1 MRKRF
6 NLSAKSAARDFTRD
20 SKGGVAIV
28 MGLTIIPLVLAS
40 GLAAD
45 YAVLQSAKT
54 RMDAA
59 SDAAVLSAIKSAQL
73 TYAKLSQTDPNPKS
87 AAETAGEEQ
96 AKKSFYAQAGK
107 RALDLLGAPTIDVV
121 IKGQDVTATVS
132 YAAQT
137 PTNFGRIAGIKMMN
151 YNGEAGATLKMPKF
165 VDFYLLLD
173 VSGSMG
179 LPSTP
184 AGEAQL
190 ASLNKFDEPGYS
202 GGGCRFACH
211 EPGKK
216 GFDIARAN
224 NIQLRIDAVGGA
236 VANLMEAA
244 ESMKM
249 VEKQYRVGV
258 YPFITHVNSFVDLT
272 TNLRGDKNSV
282 ETAINY
288 DPKTH
293 MTDFGKL
300 LDFLDDTKFVR
311 DLNPNYV
318 PNPKIPADTVG
329 IGAGGTHI
337 NTVFNEISTKITSVG
352 DGSGSLK
359 AMPFVF
365 FVSDG
370 MQNSQYYSTSSGWQ
384 DFWYPNSIRAMD
396 PAVCSA
402 LKARGVMVSVLEI
415 PYPAF
420 KPAYTDHSNQEIKA
434 NAAQPNLPTALK
446 ACASSDK
453 FYHVADTPENI
464 AAAMDQMFRD
474 AVDYAEARLTQ

>member
-1 MRKRF
+1 MRKQSKLPRNALMRNF
-6 NLSAKSAARDFTRD
+6 AKDE
-20 SKGGVAIV
+20 KGGVAIV
-28 MGLTIIPLVLAS
+28 MGLSIIPLVLAS
-40 GLAAD
+40 GIAAD
-45 YAVLQSAKT
+45 YAITHSAKT

-59 SDAAVLSAIKSAQL
+59 ADAAALAGIKATQT
-73 TYAKLSQTDPNPKS
+73 TYAMLSQTNPNPGP
-87 AAETAGEEQ
+87 AARAAGLAQ
-96 AKKSFYAQAGK
+96 AEKSFYAQAGK
-107 RALDLLGAPTIDVV
+107 RAADLLGKPTINLV
-121 IKGQDVTATVS
+121 INGQDVTAQVA
-132 YAAQT
+132 YNAQT
-137 PTNFGRIAGIKMMN
+137 PSNFGRIAGIKQMN
-151 YNGEAGATLKMPKF
+151 YGGNAGATLKMPKF

-184 AGEAQL
+184 DGEKAL
-190 ASLNKFDEPGYS
+190 AAINTTDDPTYS

-211 EPGKK
+211 QPGMK
-216 GFDIARAN
+216 GFDLARAN
-224 NIQLRIDAVGGA
+224 NIQLRIDAVGAA

-244 ESMKM
+244 EATKL

-272 TNLRGDKNSV
+272 TNLRGDKSSV

-318 PNPKIPADTVG
+318 ANPKIPADTVG

-337 NTVFNEISTKITSVG
+337 DTVFKEISTKVTTVG

-359 AMPFVF
+359 PMPFVF

-370 MQNSQYYSTSSGWQ
+370 MQNSQYYSIYSGWQ
-384 DFWYPNSIRAMD
+384 EFWHANSVRAMD

-420 KPAYTDHSNQEIKA
+420 NPAYTDHSNQELKA
-434 NAAQPNLPTALK
+434 NAAQRNLPTALK
-446 ACASSDK
+446 ACASSSK

-464 AAAMDQMFRD
+464 AKAMDEMFRD